1 MFVGGRGVLVSL
13 LAMFVSRFGVLL
25 RVFVLAEVMV
35 MGGLM
40 MMMRG
45 SVVMS
50 GGLMS
55 AAAPGYPPYNIKRSG
70 ENAYN
75 ISVAVAGFAGGDL
88 SIEVKENVLTIRGNK
103 QSSGEEESDLIY
115 QGIAERNFERKF
127 QLADHVQIKGASL
140 ENGLLQVDLLRVVPE
155 AMKPR
160 AIPITTAKK
169 AVLEGEAAKI
179 AA

>member
-1 MFVGGRGVLVSL
+1 MRVFDFAPFYRSTVGFDQLFSMLDQVGGV
-13 LAMFVSRFGVLL
+13 
-25 RVFVLAEVMV
+25 E
-35 MGGLM
+35 
-40 MMMRG
+40 
-45 SVVMS
+45 
-50 GGLMS
+50 S

-75 ISVAVAGFAGGDL
+75 ISVAVAGFTGPDL
-88 SIEVKENVLTIRGNK
+88 SIEVKENTLTIRGNK
-103 QSSGEEESDLIY
+103 QSSGDEESHNLIY
-115 QGIAERNFERKF
+115 QGIAERNFERNF
-127 QLADHVQIKGASL
+127 QLADHVQITGASL

-169 AVLEGEAAKI
+169 AVLEGKAAKI

>member
-1 MFVGGRGVLVSL
+1 MHTFDFAPFYRSTVGFDRLFSMLDQVGGVEG
-13 LAMFVSRFGVLL
+13 
-25 RVFVLAEVMV
+25 
-35 MGGLM
+35 
-40 MMMRG
+40 
-45 SVVMS
+45 
-50 GGLMS
+50 

-75 ISVAVAGFAGGDL
+75 ISVAVAGFTGADL
-88 SIEVKENVLTIRGNK
+88 SIEVKENTLTIRGNK
-103 QSSGEEESDLIY
+103 QSNEESDLIY
-115 QGIAERNFERKF
+115 QGIAERNFERSF
-127 QLADHVQIKGASL
+127 QLADHVQITGASL

-169 AVLEGEAAKI
+169 VLLEGKAAKI

>member
-1 MFVGGRGVLVSL
+1 MLDQVDGG
-13 LAMFVSRFGVLL
+13 
-25 RVFVLAEVMV
+25 E
-35 MGGLM
+35 
-40 MMMRG
+40 
-45 SVVMS
+45 
-50 GGLMS
+50 
-55 AAAPGYPPYNIKRSG
+55 AAAPGYPPYNIERSG

-75 ISVAVAGFAGGDL
+75 ISVAVAGFADADL
-88 SIEVKENVLTIRGNK
+88 SIEVKENTLTIRGNK
-103 QSSGEEESDLIY
+103 QSSGDEESANLIY
-115 QGIAERNFERKF
+115 QGIAERNFERNF

-169 AVLEGEAAKI
+169 VLEGKAAQI

>member
-1 MFVGGRGVLVSL
+1 MSLKQRGHAMRTFDFAPFYRSTVGFDRLFSMLDQVGGV
-13 LAMFVSRFGVLL
+13 
-25 RVFVLAEVMV
+25 E
-35 MGGLM
+35 
-40 MMMRG
+40 
-45 SVVMS
+45 
-50 GGLMS
+50 S

-75 ISVAVAGFAGGDL
+75 ISVAVAGFASADL
-88 SIEVKENVLTIRGNK
+88 SIEVKENTLTIRGNK
-103 QSSGEEESDLIY
+103 HSSGEEESDL
-115 QGIAERNFERKF
+115 QGIAERNFERNF

-160 AIPITTAKK
+160 AIPITTTKK
-169 AVLEGEAAKI
+169 VVLDGKASAKI